1 MYTCLLHFNH
11 KYKGVWRCRDTRT
24 AKRMG
29 GGGRGEGGGG
39 RGEGGGGRGEGGGRE
54 GGRGRGRGEEG
65 RGGGLQFIT
74 RKMLVTIC

>member
-29 GGGRGEGGGG
+29 GGGRGEGEGE
-39 RGEGGGGRGEGGGRE
+39 GEGGGGGG
-54 GGRGRGRGEEG
+54 
-65 RGGGLQFIT
+65 GGGLQFIT
-74 RKMLVTIC
+74 RMMLVTNMLVVALTRPTEHLPDTQ